1 MIKLKKVIS
10 IILSLFLISSLNFV
24 VAKRH
29 AVRTHRRHYKS
40 GKVVQVKS
48 HTRTTK
54 NK

>member
-1 MIKLKKVIS
+1 MIKIKKVIS
-10 IILSLFLISSLNFV
+10 VILCLFIISSIDSV

-40 GKVVQVKS
+40 GKVVQVRR